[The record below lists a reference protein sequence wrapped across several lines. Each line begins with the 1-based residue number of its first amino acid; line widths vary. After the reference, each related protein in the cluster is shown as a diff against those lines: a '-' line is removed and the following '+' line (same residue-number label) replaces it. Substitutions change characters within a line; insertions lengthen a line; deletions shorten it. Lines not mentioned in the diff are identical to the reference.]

1 MASFNTFNPNF
12 NNLDFTSD
20 FTKDFLESDQMIR
33 LRDFMIVN
41 QKILMTLL
49 VGSVVFLLQLFTNR
63 SQEVKINKLCEEINE
78 QVEKNDTLATE
89 NETLTTEN
97 SELEG
102 QLETLQREVEELK
115 KETEMLHGKVNKLQQ
130 RNVVLCETL
139 EEFLSLR
146 VKRRKIAS
154 PLDEPVDHG
163 HNLRPTTRVNYAG
176 MDSTKEE
183 ETSDE
188 EYTEASHHKSSA

>member
-1 MASFNTFNPNF
+1 LINIF
-12 NNLDFTSD
+12 LIIIII
-20 FTKDFLESDQMIR
+20 KFLE
-33 LRDFMIVN
+33 
-41 QKILMTLL
+41 K
-49 VGSVVFLLQLFTNR
+49 
-63 SQEVKINKLCEEINE
+63 SQEVKIHKLCEEINE

-146 VKRRKIAS
+146 VKRRKISS

-188 EYTEASHHKSSA
+188 EYTQTSNHKSST

>member
-1 MASFNTFNPNF
+1 MASFNSFNANF
-12 NNLDFTSD
+12 NNLDFTS
-20 FTKDFLESDQMIR
+20 DFLESDQMIR

-49 VGSVVFLLQLFTNR
+49 VGSVVFLLQLFTNK

-78 QVEKNDTLATE
+78 QVEKNDTLVTE

-146 VKRRKIAS
+146 VKRRKISS
-154 PLDEPVDHG
+154 PLDEPIVHE

-176 MDSTKEE
+176 MDSTKED

-188 EYTEASHHKSSA
+188 EYTEASNHKSSA